1 MIVYYVKIIGE
12 HRTYI
17 DVEHKFN
24 SELEAFDWARNYVAI
39 NDWCLDFEIIE
50 VEW

>member
-17 DVEHKFN
+17 NVEHKFN
-24 SELEAFDWARNYVAI
+24 NEVDAISWAKKYI
-39 NDWCLDFEIIE
+39 DENDWCLDYEIIE